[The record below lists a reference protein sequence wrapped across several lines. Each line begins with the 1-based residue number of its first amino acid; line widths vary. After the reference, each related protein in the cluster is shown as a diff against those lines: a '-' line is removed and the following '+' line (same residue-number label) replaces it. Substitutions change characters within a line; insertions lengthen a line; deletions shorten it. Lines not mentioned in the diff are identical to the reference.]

1 MKRRFI
7 EVELYRY
14 HVFIFVS
21 DRPGHECLAALGP
34 GMNSEHVL
42 FGISPEGS
50 WRVNLSVASLNAL
63 AQAESERTH
72 GT

>member
-14 HVFIFVS
+14 HVFLFVS

-34 GMNSEHVL
+34 GMNAERGL
-42 FGISPEGS
+42 FEGS
-50 WRVNLSVASLNAL
+50 WRVSLSVASLNAM

>member
-14 HVFIFVS
+14 HVFLFVS

-34 GMNSEHVL
+34 GLEELRAAMGL
-42 FGISPEGS
+42 FEEL
-50 WRVNLSVASLNAL
+50 WHVNLSLASLNAL